1 MFRVPDVP
9 YAKGGPALCGA
20 GLDSMTL
27 PTGVTVWAMAGV
39 VHGYLAG
46 IGATRDLGHRV
57 VSMMAPRTRGTL
69 RVPPA
74 VQSVLAAA
82 F

>member
-1 MFRVPDVP
+1 MPDVP